1 MASTNSTW
9 TVEQN
14 KMFENA
20 LAIYNKD
27 TPDRWSNVAKA
38 TGKTEEEVKLQYE
51 KLVEDIKNIE
61 ADLIP
66 LPNYEETCVGQD
78 SKARTTVNKGK
89 IILRFCKYC
98 YRYILVKNICELSF
112 FVRLSFFYLNHPI
125 YIFNTPS

>member
-9 TVEQN
+9 TVAQN

-66 LPNYEETCVGQD
+66 LPNYKETCVGQD
-78 SKARTTVNKGK
+78 SKARTTVN
-89 IILRFCKYC
+89 
-98 YRYILVKNICELSF
+98 
-112 FVRLSFFYLNHPI
+112 
-125 YIFNTPS
+125 